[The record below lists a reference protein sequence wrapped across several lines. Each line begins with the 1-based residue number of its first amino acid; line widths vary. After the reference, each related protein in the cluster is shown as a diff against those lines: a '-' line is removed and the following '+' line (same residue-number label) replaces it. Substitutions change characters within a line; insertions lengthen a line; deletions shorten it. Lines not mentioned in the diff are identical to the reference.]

1 MNFNKIFSAVAL
13 AAAGA
18 AAVSCEDSLTA
29 GGSLVADDTAII
41 RDSMFTVAGL
51 PDANPSVR
59 SRTVL
64 QLLGRIDAKGYGV
77 FSSDIVCQYMPASEI
92 DTLGVKRE
100 YIDSVKLVL
109 SVYKDGFAGD
119 SVVPM
124 GLSVHYLNKQL
135 PTTLDSD
142 FDPKGYYDETPVGS
156 TSYSG
161 LMDGYQFVGTDTEG
175 SMYKNIYVN
184 LPLEARSESV

>member
-124 GLSVHYLNKQL
+124 GLSVHYLN
-135 PTTLDSD
+135 
-142 FDPKGYYDETPVGS
+142 
-156 TSYSG
+156 
-161 LMDGYQFVGTDTEG
+161 
-175 SMYKNIYVN
+175 
-184 LPLEARSESV
+184 